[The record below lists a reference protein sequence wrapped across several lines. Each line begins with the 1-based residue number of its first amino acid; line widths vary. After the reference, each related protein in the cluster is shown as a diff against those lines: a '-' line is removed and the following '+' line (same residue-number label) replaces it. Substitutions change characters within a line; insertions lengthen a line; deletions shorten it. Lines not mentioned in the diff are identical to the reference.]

1 MYPSRLLLHYL
12 EPLLNLFEAFLNNLE
27 VLLVCM
33 ETVLN
38 YLEARLDIFG
48 LIFFEHHRIDYY
60 WEIIITIFNWL
71 YVLVIFVFE

>member
-27 VLLVCM
+27 APLVCM

-38 YLEARLDIFG
+38 YLEVRLNIFG
-48 LIFFEHHRIDYY
+48 LIFFEVSE
-60 WEIIITIFNWL
+60 WGK
-71 YVLVIFVFE
+71 VIRLQDC